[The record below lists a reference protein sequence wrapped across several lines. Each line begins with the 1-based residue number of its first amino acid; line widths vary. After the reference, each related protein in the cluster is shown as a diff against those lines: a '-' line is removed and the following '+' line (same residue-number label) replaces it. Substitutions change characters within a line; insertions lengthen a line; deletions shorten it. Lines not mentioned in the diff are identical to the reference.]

1 MGSVTGVRFGAAHG
15 GGGRERGGWNA
26 GGWVSLSRSARGAGG
41 GPSAIDDRRVP
52 CTLPRVSSFCV
63 FCEIIAGREPAD
75 IRYEDE
81 HVIVFKNRLNWV
93 PVMLLAVP
101 KQHMTQGELW
111 TCDAMAH
118 VARAAAEQGDRF
130 SPAGFRLL
138 SNFGTQAMQSQVH
151 AHIHVL
157 GGTFLGEYA

>member
-1 MGSVTGVRFGAAHG
+1 MPT
-15 GGGRERGGWNA
+15 
-26 GGWVSLSRSARGAGG
+26 
-41 GPSAIDDRRVP
+41 D
-52 CTLPRVSSFCV
+52 CV
-63 FCEIIAGREPAD
+63 FCEIIARREPAD

-81 HVIVFKNRLNWV
+81 RVVVFRNRLNWV

-101 KQHMTQGELW
+101 KEHMTQGELW
-111 TCDAMAH
+111 TSGAIAD
-118 VARAAAEQGDRF
+118 VARVAAEVGDEH

-138 SNFGTQAMQSQVH
+138 SNFGLQAMQSQVH